1 MAIDPFGTVDELLQF
16 LQLPQHN
23 LIEKFIEQHTSKV
36 RSRSI
41 LVDDYVPN
49 NSELEK
55 VMQEKFKAHG
65 SIKKYSTARAFLWR
79 RTLKKK
85 NIAEIQKK
93 CEKPMRT
100 LGYTPM
106 LNIAKNIK

>member
-1 MAIDPFGTVDELLQF
+1 MVIDPFGTADELLQF
-16 LQLPQHN
+16 LQLPRHN

-41 LVDDYVPN
+41 LLDDYVPN

-55 VMQEKFKAHG
+55 LMQKNSKAHG
-65 SIKKYSTARAFLWR
+65 SMKKYSTARAFLWR

-85 NIAEIQKK
+85 NIVEIQEK

-100 LGYTPM
+100 AFLGRRTTCR
-106 LNIAKNIK
+106 